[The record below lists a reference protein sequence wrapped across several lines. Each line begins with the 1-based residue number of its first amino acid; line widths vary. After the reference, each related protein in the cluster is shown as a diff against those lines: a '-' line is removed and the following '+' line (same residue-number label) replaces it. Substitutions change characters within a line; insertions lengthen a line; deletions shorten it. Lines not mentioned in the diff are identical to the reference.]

1 MLQLPAPEDGVAMTV
16 VAVIDPL
23 SSEAQ
28 KLAPLLQVLQVALP
42 LDITLVLNPQLK
54 LTEMPVKRC

>member
-1 MLQLPAPEDGVAMTV
+1 MKV
-16 VAVIDPL
+16 VAIIDPL

-42 LDITLVLNPQLK
+42 LDITLVLNPVPK
-54 LTEMPVKRC
+54 LTELPVKR

>member
-1 MLQLPAPEDGVAMTV
+1 MLQLPALEGGVAMKV
-16 VAVIDPL
+16 VAIINPL

-42 LDITLVLNPQLK
+42 LDISLVLNPVPK
-54 LTEMPVKRC
+54 LTELPVNR